1 MIPTVTSFGADQNL
15 LYYDFAVPIF
25 TKDETMQDK
34 WNDGDAYEMYVG
46 RWSRKTGRKFLSWLN
61 IPNGLRWLDVG
72 CGTGALTSQ
81 ILHNQDPMSVVGV
94 EPSEGFL
101 TLAQKEIVDERATF
115 LQGSGES
122 VPIEDSAV
130 DVVVSG
136 LVLNFIPDK
145 VKAMAELV
153 RSVEKGGTVAAYVWD
168 YSGHVQFMRYF
179 WDAAIALD
187 PAAVEK
193 DEGVRFP
200 ICRPAALAELFSS
213 AGLRDVET
221 APIDILTP
229 YADFDDYWV
238 PFLSGIAPAPG
249 YCASLSDAARQ
260 KLKNRLIETLPTDPD
275 GRILLAARAWAVRGI
290 R

>member
-1 MIPTVTSFGADQNL
+1 
-15 LYYDFAVPIF
+15 
-25 TKDETMQDK
+25 MQDK

-46 RWSRKTGRKFLSWLN
+46 RWSKKTGKKFLSWLN
-61 IPNGLRWLDVG
+61 LPHGLRWLDLG
-72 CGTGALTSQ
+72 CGTGALTAQ
-81 ILHNQDPMSVVGV
+81 ILQDQNPKSVFGV

-101 TLAQKEIVDERATF
+101 TRARKEIEDERATF
-115 LQGSGES
+115 MQGAGDAIP
-122 VPIEDSAV
+122 VQDQAV

-145 VKAMAELV
+145 EKAMAEMIRAV
-153 RSVEKGGTVAAYVWD
+153 KDGGTVAAYVWD

-187 PAAVEK
+187 PDAREK

-200 ICRPAALAELFSS
+200 ICRPAALAELFSG
-213 AGLRDVET
+213 AGLRDVLT

-229 YADFDDYWV
+229 FTDFDDYWL

-249 YCASLSDAARQ
+249 YCASLDEAARQ
-260 KLKNRLIETLPTDPD
+260 RLKNRLIDSLPTDPD
-275 GRILLAARAWAVRGI
+275 GMILLAARAWAVRGT

>member
-1 MIPTVTSFGADQNL
+1 
-15 LYYDFAVPIF
+15 
-25 TKDETMQDK
+25 MQDK
-34 WNDGDAYEMYVG
+34 WTDGDAYEVYVG
-46 RWSRKTGRKFLSWLN
+46 RWSRKTGKKFLAWLDQA
-61 IPNGLRWLDVG
+61 PGSRWLDLG

-81 ILHNQDPMSVVGV
+81 ILQDRDTKSVVGI

-101 TLAQKEIVDERATF
+101 KLARQETDDSRASF
-115 LQGSGES
+115 LQGSGDEIP
-122 VPIEDSAV
+122 VDDGAA

-145 VKAMAELV
+145 ERAMAEMV
-153 RSVEKGGTVAAYVWD
+153 RSVERGGTVAAYVWD

-187 PAAVEK
+187 PAAREK

-200 ICRPAALAELFSS
+200 ICRPAALAELFSG
-213 AGLRDVET
+213 AGLRDVTT
-221 APIDILTP
+221 AAIDILTP
-229 YADFDDYWV
+229 FADFDDYWT

-249 YCASLSDAARQ
+249 YCASLDDAARQ
-260 KLKNRLIETLPTDPD
+260 KLKNHLIEVLPTDPD
-275 GRILLAARAWAVRGI
+275 GMILMAARAWAVRGT

>member
-1 MIPTVTSFGADQNL
+1 
-15 LYYDFAVPIF
+15 
-25 TKDETMQDK
+25 MQDK

-46 RWSRKTGRKFLSWLN
+46 RWSRKTGKKFLSWLD
-61 IPNGLRWLDVG
+61 IPGGLRWLDVG

-81 ILHNQDPMSVVGV
+81 ILQEQDPTSVVGV

-101 TLAQKEIVDERATF
+101 TLARKATDDDRATF

-122 VPIEDSAV
+122 IPVDDSAV
-130 DVVVSG
+130 DVAVSG

-145 VKAMAELV
+145 EKAMAELV
-153 RSVEKGGTVAAYVWD
+153 RSVAKGGTVAAYVWD

-200 ICRPAALAELFSS
+200 ICRPAALAALFSN
-213 AGLRDVET
+213 AGLSDVVT

-229 YADFDDYWV
+229 FKDFDDYWT

-249 YCASLSDAARQ
+249 YCASLDEAARQ
-260 KLKNRLIETLPTDPD
+260 KLKKRLIDVLPTDPD
-275 GRILLAARAWAVRGI
+275 GMILLAARAWAVRGI
-290 R
+290 V